1 MGIPVAATRVHEEAL
16 CEQPPAEVWAVLD
29 DLRGYDSWWPWFVRV
44 RSDAPRLV
52 GGATFTVRPVI
63 GYEFTC
69 AVEAVEPPNRLVL
82 RFREGPFAGRATWT
96 LTPEDGGTLI
106 DVSAD
111 ITSTDRVL
119 GVVGQVIDVGAG
131 HAIIIRGALDG
142 LSRALDART
151 RWLGR
156 TLPRATPGAP

>member
-1 MGIPVAATRVHEEAL
+1 
-16 CEQPPAEVWAVLD
+16 
-29 DLRGYDSWWPWFVRV
+29 
-44 RSDAPRLV
+44 
-52 GGATFTVRPVI
+52 
-63 GYEFTC
+63 
-69 AVEAVEPPNRLVL
+69 PPNRLVL
-82 RFREGPFAGRATWT
+82 RFRDGPFAGRSTWT

-106 DVSAD
+106 DISAD

-131 HAIIIRGALDG
+131 HAIILRGALDG

-151 RWLGR
+151 RWLAR